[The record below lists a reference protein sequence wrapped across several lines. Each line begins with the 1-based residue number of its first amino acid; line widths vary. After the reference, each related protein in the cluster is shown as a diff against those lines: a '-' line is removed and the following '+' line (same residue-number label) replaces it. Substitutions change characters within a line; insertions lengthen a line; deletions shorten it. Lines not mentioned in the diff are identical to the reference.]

1 MAFHI
6 ASLLTLTGNC
16 RASALSRAADRLRR
30 LARTVAGAMLAV
42 AALVLLSQPAVAVVG
57 PTLTVTAASNTLTVG
72 GATTTLTAVYTG
84 ANQCGF
90 VSGQDVSGASLLIG
104 LSNGSVTV
112 ANNAAPPYLVVT
124 PVSAGT
130 DTITLTLNSDC
141 TIFGSTNIAVVNRAT
156 TSYQYTGKPFN
167 LFSCGDAPDCPIPAP
182 GNVDTSYSTSNFVT
196 ATLTLSGPLSPNTT
210 YTDLTSGDGVHL
222 LQLTLSDGTQTLQ
235 PPFYSPTACV
245 VTDGS
250 GNITKWFLALDT
262 EGNKRIYT
270 SNDPGNLVC
279 PGAHA
284 VKDYGQSNNLVGFR
298 NYGYNTALQG
308 SFSPPYPTQSIAA
321 SLCTAPQTCNLTG
334 GVLTFQIRGT
344 PAALAI
350 INGSNFTITDELCVV
365 PKDPRGKNCGA
376 QNQSDGDGE
385 DQNPRP
391 LKVSEV
397 CPGFGKTVIPDYLC
411 GASGPS
417 GSGFALIRSVAE
429 EVDSLN
435 GILVDYLAEPGAN
448 PALQSPNN
456 PKCPVNGVGDGVGAL
471 GYRTDSLVEEV
482 TPEGPLLLEM
492 TYACD
497 EHKSAGPKTIQSAGL
512 KLHLNNSE
520 KFDGDTRRDRLVSF
534 ANYKYR
540 NLKTVVNDIPS
551 NSSTQALARC
561 INFSQG
567 FLNNGNPSGPACAA
581 EQAWQ
586 CDAFVELHA
595 GDFQQSFSPL
605 RLPDPYGDIRRRLG
619 NLYYTEFVRISRQ
632 PPPTDWRPADP
643 GICTPLPFQTG
654 G

>member
-1 MAFHI
+1 MTFHS
-6 ASLLTLTGNC
+6 ASPLNLFGS
-16 RASALSRAADRLRR
+16 RRPGALPCVSDRLRR
-30 LARTVAGAMLAV
+30 LARTVAGLVLA
-42 AALVLLSQPAVAVVG
+42 AASLMLLSQPAAAQAFLTSITVAAG
-57 PTLTVTAASNTLTVG
+57 SYSLTVG
-72 GATTTLTAVYTG
+72 GPTTTLIVTG
-84 ANQCGF
+84 NF
-90 VSGQDVSGASLLIG
+90 SDNSHQDVTAS
-104 LSNGSVTV
+104 STFH
-112 ANNAAPPYLVVT
+112 ANTAGVVT
-124 PVSAGT
+124 LSSNVVTGVAAGTTTISANYIESSAVTAPITVSAA
-130 DTITLTLNSDC
+130 
-141 TIFGSTNIAVVNRAT
+141 STN
-156 TSYQYTGKPFN
+156 SYQYTGKRFTT
-167 LFSCGDAPDCPIPAP
+167 FSCGPVADCPTPAP
-182 GNVDTSYSTSNFVT
+182 GNIYTSYSTSNIVT
-196 ATLTLSGPLSPNTT
+196 ATLTLSTPLLPSTVYPNF
-210 YTDLTSGDGVHL
+210 SGDAAFR
-222 LQLTLSDGTQTLQ
+222 LTLSDGVQTVTSQ
-235 PPFYSPTACV
+235 YGGAACLA
-245 VTDGS
+245 TDAAGK
-250 GNITKWFLALDT
+250 ITTWFLRLFVGG
-262 EGNKRIYT
+262 EGPPIY
-270 SNDPGNLVC
+270 SRNDPTFALLC
-279 PGAHA
+279 EGAGGA
-284 VKDYGQSNNLVGFR
+284 GVEDYGQSASLVGDYL
-298 NYGYNTALQG
+298 NYGYDTNAPG
-308 SFSPPYPTQSIAA
+308 AFSPPYPTQSIAA
-321 SLCTAPQTCNLTG
+321 SRCTAPQTCNLTN

-344 PAALAI
+344 DAALAI
-350 INGSNFTITDELCVV
+350 INGSNFTVTDELCVV

-376 QNQSDGDGE
+376 RHRSDEDGE
-385 DQNPRP
+385 EQNPRP
-391 LKVSEV
+391 LNVSDV

-417 GSGFALIRSVAE
+417 GTGFALIRSVAE

-435 GILVDYLAEPGAN
+435 GILVDYLAEPGAI

-520 KFDGDTRRDRLVSF
+520 KFDGDTGRNRLVSF

-551 NSSTQALARC
+551 NSSTQALTRC
-561 INFSQG
+561 IKFSQQ

-586 CDAFVELHA
+586 CDAFVEAHA

-632 PPPTDWRPADP
+632 LPPTDWRPADP
-643 GICTPLPFQTG
+643 GICTPLAF
-654 G
+654 